1 MNESKSLTAEQVENA
16 RCSFCGKA
24 KSEVRKLVVA
34 GAHAPDIAI
43 CDECFV
49 YVAEIMTGKTPV
61 VTG

>member
-1 MNESKSLTAEQVENA
+1 MNGPKRLTEEQVRNA
-16 RCSFCGKA
+16 RCSFCGKN

-49 YVAEIMTGKTPV
+49 YVAEIMTGETPV
-61 VTG
+61 VSA